1 MPTTSAVPRVSAPVR
16 VARAVLL
23 LAIAALA
30 LLLMRPASADAA
42 VSDLTPPPDGC
53 LAYDVGAVAM
63 ADTTDVQTLT
73 LDAEG
78 PVVQVIIE
86 WAGLWQPAP
95 LDPTIGVEVSGP
107 GGTLSD
113 TYTGT
118 ESTDE
123 TGLPVTPEAI
133 TYGYVADITELFAGG
148 AAGSYTVDVTP
159 PVDGIDG
166 GENRW
171 GGATVTLVY
180 DSSPCE
186 DVATVIWKTGADFYY
201 GGNSTSSPTTDLI
214 VYDWGYPLAEDYT
227 ASFSTS
233 HAGADYAA
241 SDCRVS
247 SIWVATGTGGAPAA
261 TDDLVDDDG
270 VANPALNGVEGMVS
284 PFTPPSQPCPPT
296 TITSPVVSFSG
307 ENVGPEQ
314 ALIQFDMQIPAG
326 STWAAFQLESPSDN
340 GGHPGLPESGAWSG
354 AGLLI
359 LPAFVPPV
367 PDIALEKTVLEGADA
382 ACPGVEGTDE
392 LVTGEPNA
400 PVTYCFKITN
410 TGEVPL
416 DPVELDD
423 ADLGITHEDMTL
435 VSGDDTVPLEPGGEL
450 VYSYESTITTEL
462 LNTATVAGHP
472 PSGDPVTD
480 TNDAAVEPVP
490 SVPDIALEKTVREG
504 ADAACPGVEGTDE
517 LVSGEL
523 NAPVTYCFRVTN
535 TGEVPL
541 DPVELDDPDLGIT
554 HEDMTLVSGAD
565 DVPLEPGAELVYSY
579 AATITDDLVN
589 TATVTGHPPSG
600 EPVTDTNDAEV
611 QMYVISGTVTPVCEA
626 DAPYLAY
633 DIQTNAPSETATI
646 TFTGDGG
653 SESVTTG
660 VGTGEVLWPGA
671 VVGPDGTG
679 IDWPGWDQDADSNW
693 FENPDDPY
701 AWARPD
707 VEITVTVNPS
717 TEPVT
722 VVYPPGTPTCS
733 TAPPPKEPPPADPP
747 ADDPPV
753 NEPPPSGPPAA
764 SLPPLA
770 QTGAGDPAGPVGLA
784 AALALLGTLLVVSTR
799 RRAARNR

>member
-423 ADLGITHEDMTL
+423 
-435 VSGDDTVPLEPGGEL
+435 
-450 VYSYESTITTEL
+450 
-462 LNTATVAGHP
+462 
-472 PSGDPVTD
+472 
-480 TNDAAVEPVP
+480 
-490 SVPDIALEKTVREG
+490 
-504 ADAACPGVEGTDE
+504 
-517 LVSGEL
+517 
-523 NAPVTYCFRVTN
+523 
-535 TGEVPL
+535 
-541 DPVELDDPDLGIT
+541 PDLGIT